1 MTDYRAEVGKIFDS
15 LVARI
20 GEKSPQPRLHAT
32 RKAVEYLGNPQ
43 QMYSIVHITGTNGKT
58 STARMI
64 EALCRAHGLRTGL
77 MTSPHL
83 RFVNERIMIDGQ
95 PIGDEQFVENWR
107 DIEPYIDL
115 VDAELVANGEVPLTY
130 FETLT
135 VMTLAAFADAPV
147 DVAVLEVGMG
157 GEWDSTNVADA
168 DVAVLT
174 PIGIDHAEFL
184 GDTVAAIARTKSGI
198 IKPGS
203 IVVTSAQEPDALA
216 EIVRAAQMTESEL
229 VVEGDGF
236 ELMSGVSAVGGQV
249 LQVRGRASAYR
260 DVPVTLH
267 GRHQAQN
274 AALAIAAVESLF
286 GNGSRP
292 IPDDILS
299 VALGNVTS
307 PGRLQYLAAAPPII
321 VDAAHNPHG
330 AKALAA
336 AITDV
341 LPFENVWMVLGV
353 LDDKDARGIIEALD
367 PVVAGFVCTQSASDR
382 AMQANDLA
390 DIVASLVGSARVQA
404 EPTLASAI
412 ETAKTLCGPADAI
425 MVTGS
430 ITLVGDTITLAR
442 TENWT

>member
-1 MTDYRAEVGKIFDS
+1 MTDFRAEVGKIFES

-20 GEKSPQPRLHAT
+20 GERSPQPRLHAT

-43 QMYSIVHITGTNGKT
+43 QMYSVVHITGTNGKT

-107 DIEPYIDL
+107 DVEPYIQL
-115 VDAELVANGEVPLTY
+115 VDNELVEAGEVPLTY

-135 VMTLAAFADAPV
+135 VLTLAAFADAPV
-147 DVAVLEVGMG
+147 DVAILEVGMG

-168 DVAVLT
+168 DVAVFT

-184 GDTVAAIARTKSGI
+184 GDTVSAIARTKSGI

-203 IVVTSAQEPDALA
+203 IVVTASQESDALA
-216 EIVRAAQMTESEL
+216 EIVRAADKFADD
-229 VVEGDGF
+229 VFVENGAF
-236 ELMSGVSAVGGQV
+236 ELLSSLSAVGGQV
-249 LQVRGRASAYR
+249 LQVRGRASTYR

-267 GRHQAQN
+267 GAHQAHN
-274 AALAIAAVESLF
+274 ATLAIAAVESLL

-307 PGRLQYLAAAPPII
+307 PGRLQYLAADPPII

-330 AKALAA
+330 ARALAT
-336 AITDV
+336 AIADV
-341 LPFENVWMVLGV
+341 LPFENVWIVLGV
-353 LDDKDARGIIEALD
+353 LEDKDARGIVEALD
-367 PVVAGFVCTQSASDR
+367 PVVAGFVCTQSGSDR
-382 AMQANDLA
+382 AVEASVLA
-390 DIVASLVGSARVQA
+390 GIVGTFVSPDRVQA

-412 ETAKTLCGPADAI
+412 ETAKTLCGPGDAI
-425 MVTGS
+425 IVTGS

>member
-1 MTDYRAEVGKIFDS
+1 VTDYRAEVGKIFDS

-58 STARMI
+58 STARMV

-203 IVVTSAQEPDALA
+203 IVVTAAQEPDALA

-229 VVEGDGF
+229 IVEGDGF
-236 ELMSGVSAVGGQV
+236 ELMSSVSAVGGQV

-260 DVPVTLH
+260 DAPVTLH
-267 GRHQAQN
+267 GRHQAHN

-330 AKALAA
+330 AKALAS
-336 AITDV
+336 AIVDV
-341 LPFENVWMVLGV
+341 LPFDKVWLVLGV
-353 LDDKDARGIIEALD
+353 LDDKDAHGIIDALD
-367 PVVAGFVCTQSASDR
+367 PVVAGFICTQSGSDR

-390 DIVASLVGSARVQA
+390 DIVASLVGSERVQA

-430 ITLVGDTITLAR
+430 ITLVGDTISLAR

>member
-1 MTDYRAEVGKIFDS
+1 VTDFRAEVGKIFES

-20 GEKSPQPRLHAT
+20 GERSPQPRLHAT

-43 QMYSIVHITGTNGKT
+43 QMYSVVHITGTNGKT

-83 RFVNERIMIDGQ
+83 RFVNERIMIDGK

-107 DIEPYIDL
+107 DVEPYIQL
-115 VDAELVANGEVPLTY
+115 VDSELVAAGEVPLTY

-135 VMTLAAFADAPV
+135 VLTLAAFADAPV

-168 DVAVLT
+168 DVAVFT

-184 GDTVAAIARTKSGI
+184 GDTVAAIARTKAGI

-203 IVVTSAQEPDALA
+203 LVVTAAQEPDALA
-216 EIVRAAQMTESEL
+216 EIVRAAEKFGNEL
-229 VVEGDGF
+229 FVEGDAF
-236 ELMSGVSAVGGQV
+236 ELLSNLSAVGGQV
-249 LQVRGRASAYR
+249 MQIRGRASAYR

-267 GRHQAQN
+267 GTHQAHN
-274 AALAIAAVESLF
+274 AALAI
-286 GNGSRP
+286 NGTRP
-292 IPDDILS
+292 IPDEILS

-330 AKALAA
+330 ARSLAA
-336 AITDV
+336 AIVDV
-341 LPFENVWMVLGV
+341 LPFEKVWIVLGV
-353 LDDKDARGIIEALD
+353 LEDKDVRGIVDALE
-367 PVVAGFVCTQSASDR
+367 PVVAGFVCTQSGSDR
-382 AMQANDLA
+382 AIEAGALA
-390 DIVASLVGSARVQA
+390 TIVSSLVAQERVHA

-412 ETAKTLCGPADAI
+412 ETAKSLCGPADAI

-430 ITLVGDTITLAR
+430 ITLVGDAITLAR
-442 TENWT
+442 SENWT

>member
-1 MTDYRAEVGKIFDS
+1 MTDFRAEVGKIFES

-20 GEKSPQPRLHAT
+20 GERSPQPRLHAT

-83 RFVNERIMIDGQ
+83 RFVNERIVIDGK
-95 PIGDEQFVENWR
+95 PIGDEQFVDNWR
-107 DIEPYIDL
+107 DVEPYIQL
-115 VDAELVANGEVPLTY
+115 VDSELVAAGEVPLTY

-135 VMTLAAFADAPV
+135 VLTLAAFADAPV
-147 DVAVLEVGMG
+147 DVAILEVGMG

-168 DVAVLT
+168 DVAVFT

-184 GDTVAAIARTKSGI
+184 GDTVAKIARTKAGI

-203 IVVTSAQEPDALA
+203 LVVTAAQEPDALA
-216 EIVRAAQMTESEL
+216 EIVRAADKFGDEL
-229 VVEGDGF
+229 FVEGDDF
-236 ELMSGVSAVGGQV
+236 ELKSNLSAVGGQV
-249 LQVRGRASAYR
+249 LQIRGRASAYR

-267 GRHQAQN
+267 GAHQAHN

-292 IPDDILS
+292 IPDEILS

-307 PGRLQYLAAAPPII
+307 PGRLQYLAANPPII

-330 AKALAA
+330 AQALAS
-336 AITDV
+336 AISDV
-341 LPFENVWMVLGV
+341 LPFEKVWVVLGV
-353 LDDKDARGIIEALD
+353 LEDKDSQGIIEALD
-367 PVVAGFVCTQSASDR
+367 PVVAGFVCTQSGSER
-382 AMQANDLA
+382 ATQAHELA
-390 DIVASLVGSARVQA
+390 DTVSALVGPGKVHA

-412 ETAKTLCGPADAI
+412 ETAKTLCGPGDAI

-430 ITLVGDTITLAR
+430 ITLVGDAITLAR

>member
-1 MTDYRAEVGKIFDS
+1 MTDFRAEVGKIFES

-20 GEKSPQPRLHAT
+20 GERSPQPRLHAT
-32 RKAVEYLGNPQ
+32 RRAVEYLGNPQ
-43 QMYSIVHITGTNGKT
+43 QMYSVVHITGTNGKT

-64 EALCRAHGLRTGL
+64 ESLCRAHGLRTGL

-83 RFVNERIMIDGQ
+83 RFVNERIVIDGK
-95 PIGDEQFVENWR
+95 PISDEQFVENWR
-107 DIEPYIDL
+107 DVEPYIRM
-115 VDAELVANGEVPLTY
+115 VDSELVAAGEVPLTY

-135 VMTLAAFADAPV
+135 VLTLAAFADAPV
-147 DVAVLEVGMG
+147 DVAILEVGMG

-184 GDTVAAIARTKSGI
+184 GDTVSAIARTKSGI

-203 IVVTSAQEPDALA
+203 LVVTAFQEPDALA
-216 EIVRAAQMTESEL
+216 EIVRAADKFGNEL
-229 VVEGDGF
+229 FVEGDAF
-236 ELMSGVSAVGGQV
+236 ELVSSVSAVGGQV
-249 LQVRGRASAYR
+249 MQIRGRASTYR

-267 GRHQAQN
+267 GRHQAHN

-307 PGRLQYLAAAPPII
+307 PGRLQYVAATPPII

-330 AKALAA
+330 ARSLAA
-336 AITDV
+336 AIVDV
-341 LPFENVWMVLGV
+341 LPFENVWVVLGV
-353 LDDKDARGIIEALD
+353 LEDKDVRGIVEALD
-367 PVVAGFVCTQSASDR
+367 PVVAGFVCTQSGSDR
-382 AMQANDLA
+382 AVDASVLA
-390 DIVASLVGSARVQA
+390 GIVGTLVAPGKVHA
-404 EPTLASAI
+404 EPTLVSAI
-412 ETAKTLCGPADAI
+412 ETAKTLCGRADAI

>member
-203 IVVTSAQEPDALA
+203 IVVTAAQGPEALA

-236 ELMSGVSAVGGQV
+236 ELMSSVSAVGGQV

-267 GRHQAQN
+267 GRHQAHN

-286 GNGSRP
+286 GNGTRP

-330 AKALAA
+330 ATALAA

-341 LPFENVWMVLGV
+341 LPFEKVWVVLGV

-390 DIVASLVGSARVQA
+390 DIVASLVGSGRVQA

>member
-1 MTDYRAEVGKIFDS
+1 MTDFRGEVGKIFES

-20 GEKSPQPRLHAT
+20 GERSPEPRLHAT

-43 QMYSIVHITGTNGKT
+43 QMYSVVHITGTNGKT

-83 RFVNERIMIDGQ
+83 RFVNERIMIDGK
-95 PIGDEQFVENWR
+95 PIGDEKFVENWR
-107 DIEPYIDL
+107 DVEPYIEL
-115 VDAELVANGEVPLTY
+115 VDNELVAAGEVPLTY

-135 VMTLAAFADAPV
+135 VLTLAAFADAPV
-147 DVAVLEVGMG
+147 DVAILEVGMG

-168 DVAVLT
+168 DVAVFA
-174 PIGIDHAEFL
+174 PIGMDHAEFL

-203 IVVTSAQEPDALA
+203 LVVTSAQEPDALA
-216 EIVRAAQMTESEL
+216 EIVRTAEKFGNEL
-229 VVEGDGF
+229 FVDGDAF
-236 ELMSGVSAVGGQV
+236 ELMSSVSAVGGQV
-249 LQVRGRASAYR
+249 MQIRGRAGAYR

-267 GRHQAQN
+267 GSHQARN
-274 AALAIAAVESLF
+274 ATLAIAAVESLF
-286 GNGSRP
+286 GNGTRP
-292 IPDDILS
+292 IPDEILS

-307 PGRLQYLAAAPPII
+307 PGRLQYLAATPPII

-336 AITDV
+336 AIIDV
-341 LPFENVWMVLGV
+341 LPFENVWVVLGV
-353 LDDKDARGIIEALD
+353 LEDKDARGIVEALD
-367 PVVAGFVCTQSASDR
+367 PVVAGFMCTQSGSDR
-382 AMQANDLA
+382 AVESSELA
-390 DIVASLVGSARVQA
+390 ALVAGLVAPGKVHA

>member
-1 MTDYRAEVGKIFDS
+1 VTDFRAEVGRIFDS

-20 GEKSPQPRLHAT
+20 GERAPQPRLHAT
-32 RKAVEYLGNPQ
+32 RRAVELLGNPQ

-58 STARMI
+58 STSRMI
-64 EALCRAHGLRTGL
+64 EALLRGHGLRTGL

-83 RFVNERIMIDGQ
+83 RFVNERIMIDGE
-95 PIGDEQFVENWR
+95 PISDEKFVENWN
-107 DIEPYIDL
+107 DVEPYINL
-115 VDAELVANGEVPLTY
+115 VDEELVGNGEVPLTY

-135 VMTLAAFADAPV
+135 ILTLAAFADAPV

-168 DVAVLT
+168 DVAVFT

-184 GDTVAAIARTKSGI
+184 GNTVRAIARTKAGI

-203 IVVTSAQEPDALA
+203 IVVTASQEPDALVEIIQAA
-216 EIVRAAQMTESEL
+216 EMSEGEL
-229 VVEGDGF
+229 VVEGDAF
-236 ELMSGVSAVGGQV
+236 ELMSSVSAVGGQV
-249 LQVRGRASAYR
+249 LQVRGRAAAYR

-267 GRHQAQN
+267 GRHQAHN
-274 AALAIAAVESLF
+274 AALAIAAVESLL

-292 IPDDILS
+292 IPDEILS
-299 VALGNVTS
+299 AALGNVTS
-307 PGRLQYLAAAPPII
+307 PGRLQYLAANPPII

-330 AKALAA
+330 ATALAA
-336 AITDV
+336 AILDV
-341 LPFENVWMVLGV
+341 LPFEKMWCVLGV

-367 PVVAGFVCTQSASDR
+367 PVVAGFICTQSNSDR
-382 AMQANDLA
+382 AMQANDLS
-390 DIVASLVGSARVQA
+390 DIVATLVGPDRVQA
-404 EPTLASAI
+404 EPTLSSAI
-412 ETAKTLCGPADAI
+412 ETAKSLCGPADAI

>member
-1 MTDYRAEVGKIFDS
+1 VTDFRAEVGKIFES

-20 GEKSPQPRLHAT
+20 GERSPQPRLHAT

-83 RFVNERIMIDGQ
+83 RFVNERIVIDGK
-95 PIGDEQFVENWR
+95 PIGDEQFVDNWR
-107 DIEPYIDL
+107 DVEPYIQL
-115 VDAELVANGEVPLTY
+115 VDSELVAAGEMPLTY

-135 VMTLAAFADAPV
+135 VLTLAAFADAPV
-147 DVAVLEVGMG
+147 DVAILEVGMG

-168 DVAVLT
+168 DVAVFT

-184 GDTVAAIARTKSGI
+184 GDTVAKIARTKAGI

-203 IVVTSAQEPDALA
+203 IVVTATQEPDALA
-216 EIVRAAQMTESEL
+216 EIVRAADKFGDEL
-229 VVEGDGF
+229 FVEGDDF
-236 ELMSGVSAVGGQV
+236 ELKSNLSAVGGQV
-249 LQVRGRASAYR
+249 LQIRGRASAYR

-267 GRHQAQN
+267 GAHQAHN

-292 IPDDILS
+292 IPDEILS

-307 PGRLQYLAAAPPII
+307 PGRLQYLAANPPII

-330 AKALAA
+330 AQALAT
-336 AITDV
+336 AISDV
-341 LPFENVWMVLGV
+341 LPFEKVWVVLGV
-353 LDDKDARGIIEALD
+353 LEDKDSQGIIEALD
-367 PVVAGFVCTQSASDR
+367 PVVAGFVCTQSGSDR
-382 AMQANDLA
+382 ATQAHELA
-390 DIVASLVGSARVQA
+390 DTVSALVGPGKVHA

-412 ETAKTLCGPADAI
+412 ETAKTLCGPGDAI

-430 ITLVGDTITLAR
+430 ITLVGDAITLAR